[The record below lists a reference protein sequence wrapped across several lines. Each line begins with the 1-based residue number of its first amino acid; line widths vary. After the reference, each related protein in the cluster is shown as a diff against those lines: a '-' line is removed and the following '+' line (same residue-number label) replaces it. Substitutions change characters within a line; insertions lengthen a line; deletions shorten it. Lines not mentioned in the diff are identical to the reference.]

1 MPIFQNEFSW
11 SPSRH
16 RMFEACKRQYYFY
29 YYGSWGGWEQDADA
43 HAQLLYRLKKMTT
56 IPQLIGTVVHEAIK
70 QVLKALQLGR
80 GVSPQAVETYAQNL
94 FDQHLRDSEQQRWR
108 RAPSRYTNLFEH
120 YYGDP
125 LSAAAR
131 MQAVKRVAAS
141 LQTFFASDAYA
152 TLQSVLPEHYLS
164 IEKLA
169 DFALGETKI
178 WVVLDVAIRY
188 GKSVLIFDW
197 KTGRERA
204 SDRHQLA
211 VYALYAASQWG
222 IALSDLHLRD
232 VYLQT
237 NTASSVHLSPD
248 DLAQTRIFVAESIQK
263 MRALLDDP
271 DQNTASQ
278 DAFPMTPHTHQ
289 CTTCPFKAACYPH
302 ATPTP
307 REAPTQLS
315 LF

>member
-1 MPIFQNEFSW
+1 M
-11 SPSRH
+11 
-16 RMFEACKRQYYFY
+16 
-29 YYGSWGGWEQDADA
+29 
-43 HAQLLYRLKKMTT
+43 
-56 IPQLIGTVVHEAIK
+56 
-70 QVLKALQLGR
+70 
-80 GVSPQAVETYAQNL
+80 
-94 FDQHLRDSEQQRWR
+94 
-108 RAPSRYTNLFEH
+108 
-120 YYGDP
+120 
-125 LSAAAR
+125 
-131 MQAVKRVAAS
+131 AVKRVAAS

>member
-11 SPSRH
+11 SSSRH
-16 RMFEACKRQYYFY
+16 RMFEACKRQYYFN

-56 IPQLIGTVVHEAIK
+56 VPQLIGTVVHEAIK
-70 QVLKALQLGR
+70 QVLKALQVGR

-94 FDQHLRDSEQQRWR
+94 FDQHLRDSEQQHWR

-120 YYGDP
+120 YYGEP

-131 MQAVKRVAAS
+131 MQAVKRVTAS

-164 IEKLA
+164 IEELA

-197 KTGRERA
+197 KTGRERE

-248 DLAQTRIFVAESIQK
+248 DLAQTRIFVDESIQK

-278 DAFPMTPHTHQ
+278 DAFPMTSHTHQ
-289 CTTCPFKAACYPH
+289 CTTCAFKAACYPH
-302 ATPTP
+302 TTPTP
-307 REAPTQLS
+307 TEAPTQLS